1 MLLQVSGLF
10 LLGDSMKYAALDCE
24 TTGPDL
30 FHGCRPF
37 AVSFAYLDGEDMK
50 GKIWE
55 WDVNP
60 MTREPSIPPREIAS
74 LRQYIADYNLVFHN
88 MKFDIRALEVAGI
101 IEWKYTGK
109 LPNGKLKGVTVP
121 ELLQRSDDTL
131 TASHI
136 VNSLESHSLKDLAL
150 AYTDILP
157 DDQELLKECV
167 MEAKKDARRWKW
179 DIAVD
184 KHRHWPAISIKSGD
198 SAKKTNGSEEK
209 AGWQF
214 DMWVPRQVA
223 ITKKL
228 PTDHVWRTVLR
239 QYALRDVQRT
249 LSLWLAATLPGWDT
263 YGYRNWI
270 ESSGYKEQYEVRK
283 RQLWITYR
291 MERNGLPIDKKTAL
305 ETLAVFEKQKET
317 AINRIQNISRRL
329 GVEIENPNSDKQMR
343 DVIFGPLGMKPSKAT
358 KTGLASLD
366 KDAMDILI
374 EQTKPE
380 TQQHILLASHK
391 QMKQSDVCRRYL
403 QTYLDGGIDAGNGM
417 IILNPSIITTGT
429 KTTRFAGE
437 DPNPQNIGKKDAPSG
452 FYIWHK
458 GCIRWVNAA
467 KVELPDGK
475 ERKEYRLLNGNVLDI
490 VPQPYNNRVVFRP
503 LPGWVLYDIDYDN
516 GEMRLFAYDCGD
528 PRLIEAFRTGGSL
541 HLVICRELWGDM
553 LPSDDGEAKKTD
565 MYRWT
570 KAGNF
575 SLIYGAG
582 EPKADATYHIP
593 GAYRKLRSRF
603 EHIDRFIDRM
613 HQSVTQYGKVDTLGG
628 PKSYPLGVSRYEP
641 HKAANYRVQGSL
653 GLIANHA
660 MCYCDDYLYEIND
673 GDPDE
678 PIGRNLLQ
686 VHDSLI
692 FAFREDSDHET
703 HARECARLMSQAAAD
718 ILAATPGIDMSILPT
733 VPIPTSIDQIKAG
746 MSWAKGKGLSL

>member
-1 MLLQVSGLF
+1 MLSQVSGLF
-10 LLGDSMKYAALDCE
+10 FLVGIVNYAALDCE

-30 FHGCRPF
+30 FHGCKPF
-37 AVSFAYLDGEDMK
+37 CVALAWIENDRMR
-50 GKIWE
+50 GKTWE
-55 WDVNP
+55 WEVDP
-60 MTREPSIPPREIAS
+60 KTRTPLIPPREIAS
-74 LRQYIADYNLVFHN
+74 LREHIARYDLVFHN
-88 MKFDIRALEVAGI
+88 MKFDIRALEAAGI

-109 LPNGKLKGVTVP
+109 LPAGKLKGITVP

-136 VNSLESHSLKDLAL
+136 INSLESHSLKDLAL
-150 AYTDILP
+150 SYTDILP
-157 DDQELLKECV
+157 DDQEMLKECV
-167 MEAKKDARRWKW
+167 IEAKKDARRWKW
-179 DIAVD
+179 DIARD
-184 KHRHWPAISIKSGD
+184 KHPHWPAISLKSGD

-214 DMWVPRQVA
+214 DMWIPRQVA
-223 ITKKL
+223 IEKKL
-228 PTDHVWRTVLR
+228 PADHLWHGVLKT
-239 QYALRDVQRT
+239 YALRDVRRT
-249 LSLWLAATLPGWDT
+249 LELWLAATLPGWDV
-263 YGYRNWI
+263 YGYKNWI
-270 ESSGYKEQYEVRK
+270 ESSGYKEQYEVRR

-291 MERNGLPIDKKTAL
+291 MERNGLPIDRKTAQ

-317 AINRIQNISRRL
+317 AIIRIQNISRRF
-329 GVEIENPNSDKQMR
+329 GIEIENPNSDKQMR
-343 DVIFGPLGMKPSKAT
+343 EVIFGALKQEPVKTT

-374 EQTKPE
+374 EGTTPE
-380 TQQHILLASHK
+380 TPEHILLSSHK

-417 IILNPSIITTGT
+417 LILNPSIITTGT

-458 GCIRWVNAA
+458 GRIRWVKAFKANPGT
-467 KVELPDGK
+467 KE
-475 ERKEYRLLNGNVLDI
+475 ERKEHRLLDGSTIDI
-490 VPQPYNNRVVFRP
+490 VPQPYNNRVIFRP

-541 HLVICRELWGDM
+541 HLVIARELWEDA
-553 LPSDDGEAKKTD
+553 LPADDDAAKKTD

-570 KAGNF
+570 KNGNF

-603 EHIDRFIDRM
+603 ERIDRFIDTM
-613 HQSVTQYGKVDTLGG
+613 HASVERYGKVDTLGG

-653 GLIANHA
+653 GLIMNHA
-660 MCYCDDYLYEIND
+660 MCYCDDYLAEIND
-673 GDPDE
+673 NDPDE
-678 PIGRNLLQ
+678 PVGRNLLQ

-692 FAFREDSDHET
+692 FAFREDSDHEN
-703 HARECARLMSQAAAD
+703 HARHCARLMSQAAID
-718 ILAATPGIDMSILPT
+718 ILAATPGIDMSILPKN
-733 VPIPTSIDQIKAG
+733 PIPASIDQIRSG
-746 MSWAKGKGLSL
+746 MSWAKGKALAT